1 MKQGGVEVSDQL
13 RQIRVEGLPAPMGHY
28 SDAVLAGNTLYTAA
42 TAHDQSGAV
51 QGVGDVAEQS
61 RAMFEN
67 LGRVLAAVGC
77 EPGDVAKVTV
87 YMVDVNERAKMNAA
101 RKEFFGEHRPA
112 SALVGVNALVH
123 PDVLIE
129 VDAVA
134 VLPSR

>member
-1 MKQGGVEVSDQL
+1 MKEGGLEVSHHVK
-13 RQIRVEGLPAPMGHY
+13 QIRVEGLPAPMGHY

-42 TAHDQSGAV
+42 TAHDQTGAIR
-51 QGVGDVAEQS
+51 GVGDVAEQS

-77 EPGDVAKVTV
+77 GPDDVAKVTV
-87 YMVDVNERAKMNAA
+87 YMVDVKERAKMNAA
-101 RKEFFGEHRPA
+101 RQEFFGEHRPA
-112 SALVGVNALVH
+112 SALVQVSALVH

>member
-1 MKQGGVEVSDQL
+1 MKEQGGFGMSDHL
-13 RQIRVEGLPAPMGHY
+13 KQIRVEGLPAPMGHY

-42 TAHDQSGAV
+42 TAHDQTGAL
-51 QGVGDVAEQS
+51 QGV
-61 RAMFEN
+61 AMFEN

-77 EPGDVAKVTV
+77 GPSDVAKVTV

-101 RKEFFGEHRPA
+101 RQEFFGEHRPA

-134 VLPSR
+134 VLPYR